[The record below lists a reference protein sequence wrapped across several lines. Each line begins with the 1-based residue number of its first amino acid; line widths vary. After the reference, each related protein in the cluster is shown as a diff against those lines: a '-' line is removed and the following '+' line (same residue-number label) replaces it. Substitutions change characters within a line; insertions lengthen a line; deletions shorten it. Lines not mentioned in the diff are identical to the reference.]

1 MNGSAKAM
9 HKTGWISYYSL
20 NEVSERI
27 EMRNSFLKQ
36 TVSLLRGCRTYESAT
51 VYYILRIFLSS
62 SSSSSWLLLYALHYV
77 FYYLNASE
85 LLLQNRAL
93 TVTK

>member
-36 TVSLLRGCRTYESAT
+36 TVSLLRGCRAYESAT

-62 SSSSSWLLLYALHYV
+62 SSWLLLLLYALHYV